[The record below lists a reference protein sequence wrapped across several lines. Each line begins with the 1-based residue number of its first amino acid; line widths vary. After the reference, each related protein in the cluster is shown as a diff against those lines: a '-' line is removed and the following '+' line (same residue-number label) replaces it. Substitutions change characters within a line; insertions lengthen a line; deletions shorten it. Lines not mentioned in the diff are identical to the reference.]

1 MYVHMFIHI
10 HSLKIEK
17 ILLLWN
23 IYFSKEYFVNN
34 AYVLFHNLLILILIL
49 TLKSEKYNFLRNN

>member
-1 MYVHMFIHI
+1 MYVIHI

-34 AYVLFHNLLILILIL
+34 AYVLFYNLLMLILIL

>member
-34 AYVLFHNLLILILIL
+34 AYVLFYNLLILILIL